1 MFLYLSLIKEVS
13 DITKETWGT
22 CWNMD
27 IITFF
32 SYLAYSR
39 EYYRRQQEMIKK
51 EKMKWKM

>member
-13 DITKETWGT
+13 DITKETWGN